1 MRNTKYK
8 FHKKRN
14 LTTFLSN
21 LTVNLGTRKFRNSA
35 FICPM
40 KRKKLRI
47 KSSLEAENIV
57 KRWNKAYILMESL
70 IALALLSCLVTVVL
84 QMISDTQR
92 TIKADNQ
99 RIEALNVAVMAVQ
112 TNQNNLKINGENVK
126 IEKAQNQLTV
136 KNNDEKILEI
146 TKN

>member
-1 MRNTKYK
+1 M
-8 FHKKRN
+8 
-14 LTTFLSN
+14 
-21 LTVNLGTRKFRNSA
+21 
-35 FICPM
+35 
-40 KRKKLRI
+40 
-47 KSSLEAENIV
+47 EAENIV